1 MSCPRPWPLFPEALA
16 LLKAGQKPRRSVGA
30 ELPRGAQMGK
40 LGPSSA
46 IQQPFCLA
54 AKQPASASLPLTF
67 WALPPSPCPPPGWR
81 KRRVPE
87 PPGLP
92 PLRGVGRRIKDGLQ
106 LVRGNCYHLSSGTS
120 PGRVLPIHSSR
131 TAGPRPFVVGPGG
144 CGREGSRREAH
155 SSFVSRL
162 NFKRL
167 ARVICMN
174 EEADQAPRCSG
185 D

>member
-1 MSCPRPWPLFPEALA
+1 MSCPRPRPLFPEALA

-67 WALPPSPCPPPGWR
+67 RALPPSPRPPPSGWR

-87 PPGLP
+87 PPDLP
-92 PLRGVGRRIKDGLQ
+92 PLCGVGRRMKDGLQ
-106 LVRGNCYHLSSGTS
+106 LVWCGVTVTICLVGRHQGGSCPFTLHAPLGPGLLSL
-120 PGRVLPIHSSR
+120 GRVAAGGRAAGARR
-131 TAGPRPFVVGPGG
+131 TVLL
-144 CGREGSRREAH
+144 C
-155 SSFVSRL
+155 L
-162 NFKRL
+162 
-167 ARVICMN
+167 
-174 EEADQAPRCSG
+174 D
-185 D
+185 